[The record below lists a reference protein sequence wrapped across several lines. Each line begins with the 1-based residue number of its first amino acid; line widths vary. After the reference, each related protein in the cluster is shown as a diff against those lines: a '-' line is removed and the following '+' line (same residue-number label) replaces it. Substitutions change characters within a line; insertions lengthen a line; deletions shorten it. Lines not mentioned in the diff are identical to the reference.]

1 MMFRIVEDIFENYEC
16 ERHCRPNF
24 LEGLEIDIY
33 IPELKLGFE
42 YNGIQHY
49 KPVEHWGGEESL
61 KKQQAR
67 DKRKQQLCDQNDV
80 KLIIIKYDEQ
90 LSKDLILSKIP
101 VEYLVEDKS

>member
-1 MMFRIVEDIFENYEC
+1 MMFKIVEDIFEDYEY

-49 KPVEHWGGEESL
+49 KPVEHWGGEKSL
-61 KKQQAR
+61 KKQQMR
-67 DKRKQQLCDQNDV
+67 DKRKQQLCNQNDV

-101 VEYLVEDKS
+101 IEYLVKID

>member
-1 MMFRIVEDIFENYEC
+1 
-16 ERHCRPNF
+16 CRPNF

-33 IPELKLGFE
+33 VPELKIGFE
-42 YNGIQHY
+42 YNGVQHY

-61 KKQQAR
+61 KKQQVR
-67 DKRKQQLCDQNDV
+67 DKRKRQLCDQNDV

>member
-1 MMFRIVEDIFENYEC
+1 MMFRIVEDIFDDYKC

-33 IPELKLGFE
+33 VPELKLGFE
-42 YNGIQHY
+42 YNGLQHY

-61 KKQQAR
+61 KKQQER
-67 DKRKQQLCDQNDV
+67 DKRKQQLCNQNDV

-90 LSKDLILSKIP
+90 LSKDLILSKVP
-101 VEYLVEDKS
+101 VEYLVKID